1 MDAAQRIPNFFSF
14 GGLGF
19 TLDKRLISRLINYR
33 DRNYRKYRDT
43 LVKQSEMHN
52 PIYPHS
58 SQPCSEHGD
67 RWDVLILS
75 NGPGEL
81 STWVR
86 PVVKALRLQFG
97 ETVDQLRISVVLSP
111 CPNASGREAEIAR
124 SYPEVDRVQAAE
136 YFFPF
141 LLWGKTVDAWD
152 WRDRGVIL
160 FLGGDQLFPVLLA
173 KRLGYRTV
181 VYAEWE
187 VRWVQWI
194 DRFAVMQPSVIADL
208 KPTEQQKCV
217 VVGDL
222 MTDVELNDRPIAI
235 ASRPTMGLLPGSK
248 PAKLSQGVPLFCAVA
263 ERVAEVYPNTRFVI
277 PVAPS
282 LDLATM
288 AKYADP
294 AQNPIAQLVSG
305 AAATLVPSEKSVVPP
320 EKSVI
325 TPKTSVTP
333 EISYL
338 KTDRGVEIELWTEGD
353 DGPRTP
359 HHSLLRQCDL
369 CLTTVGAN
377 TAELG
382 ALGIPMLV
390 VLPTNQ
396 LDAMRSWDGIL
407 GLLAN
412 LPGVGTLFAKV
423 INTLALKRL
432 GLLAW
437 PNIWAKREI
446 VPEMVGHLTPQMVA
460 DRILNYLAHPEQL
473 EAMREALRQ
482 VRGAPGAAKKVAQM
496 VQEELSQMDRST

>member
-1 MDAAQRIPNFFSF
+1 M
-14 GGLGF
+14 
-19 TLDKRLISRLINYR
+19 KH
-33 DRNYRKYRDT
+33 
-43 LVKQSEMHN
+43 SEIHN
-52 PIYPHS
+52 PIRPHPVQPLDS
-58 SQPCSEHGD
+58 SCDP
-67 RWDVLILS
+67 WDVLILS

-86 PVVKALRLQFG
+86 PVVKALRSQFG
-97 ETVDQLRISVVLSP
+97 EAVDQMRISVVLSP

-136 YFFPF
+136 HFFPF

-160 FLGGDQLFPVLLA
+160 FLGGDQLFPVLLGQ
-173 KRLGYRTV
+173 RLGYRTV

-187 VRWVQWI
+187 VRWVRWI
-194 DRFAVMQPSVIADL
+194 DRFAVMQPSVIAGL
-208 KPTEQQKCV
+208 NPINQQKCV

-222 MTDVELNDRPIAI
+222 MTDVEINEPSLAT
-235 ASRPTMGLLPGSK
+235 ASRPTVGLLPGSK

-263 ERVAEVYPNTRFVI
+263 ELVAAVYPNTRFVI

-282 LDLATM
+282 LDLATI

-294 AQNPIAQLVSG
+294 SQNPIAQLVSG
-305 AAATLVPSEKSVVPP
+305 AAATLVTPEKSAALSEKSVA
-320 EKSVI
+320 
-325 TPKTSVTP
+325 P

-338 KTDRGVEIELWTEGD
+338 KTDRGLEIELWTEGD

-382 ALGIPMLV
+382 ALGVPMLV

-437 PNIWAKREI
+437 PNIWAKREV

-460 DRILNYLAHPEQL
+460 DRILNYLDHPEQL
-473 EAMREALRQ
+473 KAMREALRQ
-482 VRGAPGAAKKVAQM
+482 VRGASGAAKKVAQI
-496 VQEELSQMDRST
+496 VQEELSPMDR